1 MNGVAMNTFT
11 IDANNHITAFAS
23 LEEAKAAKI
32 NHAEYFGSS
41 QELAKLVASWPANRP
56 VEVWNSFAGVA
67 PFTKLKPVKR
77 FTDRKVAVVRIWE
90 AVQALLANVGKQAAH
105 AAPAKGKPK
114 KDAHKGKRRHTA
126 RDAAK
131 DTAPIAREGTK
142 KAEVIDLM
150 RRSQGAT
157 LAEIMELTGWQSH
170 TVRGFVS
177 GTLIK
182 KLGLEVESFRSNEK
196 ERTYR
201 VK

>member
-1 MNGVAMNTFT
+1 MASTTRGSTQSSLGRRAQSSRELEEPPGVHAQILANRTFHLAFGSNRAMNGVAMNTFT

-114 KDAHKGKRRHTA
+114 KDAHKGKRRHTRA
-126 RDAAK
+126 RR
-131 DTAPIAREGTK
+131 REG
-142 KAEVIDLM
+142 
-150 RRSQGAT
+150 SQHLSPAKV
-157 LAEIMELTGWQSH
+157 AK
-170 TVRGFVS
+170 RP
-177 GTLIK
+177 
-182 KLGLEVESFRSNEK
+182 N
-196 ERTYR
+196 
-201 VK
+201 

>member
-1 MNGVAMNTFT
+1 LTQT
-11 IDANNHITAFAS
+11 ITSRPFAS
-23 LEEAKAAKI
+23 LDEAKAAKI

-41 QELAKLVASWPANRP
+41 QELAKLVPSWPANRP
-56 VEVWNSFAGVA
+56 IEVWNSFAGVA

-77 FTDRKVAVVRIWE
+77 FTNRKVAVARIWE

-105 AAPAKGKPK
+105 VAPAKGKPN
-114 KDAHKGKRRHTA
+114 KDAPKGKRRHTTRA
-126 RDAAK
+126 AAK
-131 DTAPIAREGTK
+131 ETAPVAREGSK

-150 RRSQGAT
+150 SRSQGAT
-157 LAEIMELTGWQSH
+157 LAEIMELTGWQAH

-182 KLGLEVESFRSNEK
+182 KLGLKVESFRSNEK